1 MRGRR
6 GLTLVET
13 LATLVVVG
21 LLLAIVGPTLNGVT
35 AGWRLRAA
43 ANRVENVVLFARHAA
58 AAENAPFQA
67 LYDVPDGPCWA
78 RRGQDTFARV
88 DLPAGVRIESVR
100 FPDGT
105 VVRRD
110 VAAVRAWPNGTVDP
124 HEVALVNAEGRRI
137 RLTYNRLTGEP
148 SFEEAQDASSP

>member
-1 MRGRR
+1 M
-6 GLTLVET
+6 TLVET

-21 LLLAIVGPTLNGVT
+21 LLLAIVGPALNGVT

-43 ANRVENVVLFARHAA
+43 ANRVENVLLFARHAA
-58 AAENAPFQA
+58 ATEGKPFQA

-78 RRGQDTFARV
+78 RRGEEVYARV
-88 DLPAGVRIESVR
+88 ELPEGVRIESVR

-110 VAAVRAWPNGTVDP
+110 VAAARAWPNGTVDA
-124 HEVALVNAEGRRI
+124 HEVTLVNADGRRV
-137 RLTYNRLTGEP
+137 RLAFNRLTGEA
-148 SFEEAQDASSP
+148 SFEESQDASAAH